1 VKRGGKITVAV
12 LVAAGGVGIYLWMSR
27 DRTGLAIIGSS
38 GPFITY
44 SRSEVGEKPVIDLTL
59 PGGRRIIYPRHD
71 DQPQDKKFI
80 NEVPH
85 AAGVIRSSGRL
96 VTPWIFPRWNIER
109 QIVQAKQ
116 AGPGSA
122 VAATPYVFGSKSLIA
137 KLDAGEDGT
146 VSVRLP
152 GNGRPAP
159 VLPTASGK
167 IESWTVKLTPR
178 PVVTPIQPL
187 MYDVTVAGAGPND
200 QFAIDFKW
208 GSYQSYYLLVGKKP
222 GLLRLMSWAPRT
234 TFKVRIRRLTESS
247 ITLSVRE
254 ATESGMRLKKLLG
267 PDGTKLVVID
277 SAAQFQGSAFYGNSA
292 IIVGEGKYS
301 AGNPLA
307 PVVWLGANSPLFFD
321 LGAEFLRPLING
333 DTATATEYR
342 FGEPHEGSL
351 TLELPSPNEFLVP
364 PLNGFGMSAEDAFR
378 VWAK

>member
-1 VKRGGKITVAV
+1 M
-12 LVAAGGVGIYLWMSR
+12 LLPAGGIGAFLWVTR
-27 DRTGLAIIGSS
+27 DRDGLAIIGNP
-38 GPFITY
+38 GPFVTY
-44 SRSEVGEKPVIDLTL
+44 TRAAVKAKPVIDLKM
-59 PGGRRIIYPRHD
+59 PWGRPFTYPQPD
-71 DQPQDKKFI
+71 DRQPEDLKFL
-80 NEVPH
+80 NDVPL
-85 AAGVIRSSGRL
+85 AAGVIHEANRATFNAW
-96 VTPWIFPRWNIER
+96 VFPHWKIEA
-109 QIVQAKQ
+109 QVVQAKQ
-116 AGPGSA
+116 AESGSA
-122 VAATPYVFGSKSLIA
+122 GAATPYVFGSKSLIA

-159 VLPTASGK
+159 VLPAASVK

-208 GSYQSYYLLVGKKP
+208 GSYQSHYLLVGKKP

-234 TFKVRIRRLTESS
+234 TLRVRMRRLTESS

-321 LGAEFLRPLING
+321 LGAEFLRPLVNG

-351 TLELPSPNEFLVP
+351 TLELPSPKEFLVP
-364 PLNGFGMSAEDAFR
+364 PLNGFGMSTEDAFR